1 MAAGIKKI
9 LSSYLSHMQKSCH
22 ITKDTHFMQDAELV
36 ISML

>member
-9 LSSYLSHMQKSCH
+9 LSSHLSHMQKSCH
-22 ITKDTHFMQDAELV
+22 ITKDTHFVQDAELV